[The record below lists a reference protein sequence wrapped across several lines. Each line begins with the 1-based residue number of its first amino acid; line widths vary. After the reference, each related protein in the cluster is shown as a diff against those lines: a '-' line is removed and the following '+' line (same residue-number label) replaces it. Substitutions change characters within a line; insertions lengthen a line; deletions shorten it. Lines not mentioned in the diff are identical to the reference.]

1 MRIKNTTKI
10 GQIGIVIFLSIFVL
24 LVLGLLLTPT
34 DPVFARGEG
43 TPQPGSSSATPV
55 PRTDN
60 LLLNG
65 SAEFGFYPVEQ
76 LGFEPPDIGNIPH
89 YWGWFKSNTY
99 GKYDIDNNTDFQL
112 ICAEDNI
119 LKTGSRNAVGIY
131 IQSTDQPDARL
142 GIYQTVNVIPG
153 KDYLFSM
160 TATIQVQEGAS
171 SPDVNN
177 NVILAF
183 DHTGGQNWS
192 AIPFESWK
200 RLPLKEQ
207 MLEFKLSGPN
217 DPDLAKPE
225 DYYTIVRAQSD
236 KMTVF
241 LGAWRRWANWRTSRF
256 TFDCISLMPLDKV
269 DINKIAPLLTK
280 YSTTDVDAALNSPWR
295 TGTQPITGTTSS
307 AAQPASSAPTT
318 MEQPQPTPVP
328 AAPVEKPAEIPDS
341 GGILDTKENWLL
353 IAIVAVVVIGGLMGA
368 GIWNIRRQ
376 KRQN

>member
-1 MRIKNTTKI
+1 MRIENTNKV

-24 LVLGLLLTPT
+24 LVIGLLLTPT
-34 DPVFARGEG
+34 DPVYARGEG
-43 TPQPGSSSATPV
+43 TPQPGASATQV

-65 SAEFGFYPVEQ
+65 SSEFGFYPVPQ
-76 LGFEPPDIGNIPH
+76 LGFEPTDIGNIPH

-99 GKYDIDNNTDFQL
+99 GKYDIDNNIDFQL

-160 TATIQVQEGAS
+160 TGTIQVQSGGS
-171 SPDVNN
+171 SPDINN

-192 AIPFESWK
+192 AVPIESWK
-200 RLPLKEQ
+200 RVPLKEQ
-207 MLEFKLSGPN
+207 ELEFKVSGPD

-225 DYYTIVRAQSD
+225 DYFTIVTAESD
-236 KMTVF
+236 KITVF

-256 TFDCISLMPLDKV
+256 TFDCISLVPLDKV
-269 DINKIAPLLTK
+269 DVNKLAPILTR
-280 YSTTDVDAALNSPWR
+280 YSTTDVDTALTSPS
-295 TGTQPITGTTSS
+295 TDSSTLSSTTSS
-307 AAQPASSAPTT
+307 EAQPASSAPTNT
-318 MEQPQPTPVP
+318 EQKQPTPVP

-341 GGILDTKENWLL
+341 GGILETKENWLL
-353 IAIVAVVVIGGLMGA
+353 IVIVSIVVIGGLMGA

>member
-1 MRIKNTTKI
+1 MQIKNVYKVR
-10 GQIGIVIFLSIFVL
+10 QIGAIIFLSIIFL
-24 LVLGLLLTPT
+24 LALGLLVYPPE
-34 DPVFARGEG
+34 PVLARGEG
-43 TPQPGSSSATPV
+43 TPQPGTTAATPV

-65 SAEFGFYPVEQ
+65 SAEFGFYPVAE

-99 GKYDIDNNTDFQL
+99 GKYDIDNNIDFQL
-112 ICAEDNI
+112 ICAEDTI

-142 GIYQTVNVIPG
+142 GIYQTVNVVPG

-160 TATIQVQEGAS
+160 TGTIQVQDGGS
-171 SPDVNN
+171 SPDINN

-183 DHTGGQNWS
+183 DHTGGQNWN
-192 AIPFESWK
+192 AVPMESWK

-207 MLEFKLSGPN
+207 ELEFKLSGPN
-217 DPDLAKPE
+217 DPDLAKPQ
-225 DYYTIVRAQSD
+225 DYYTIVRAQSN

-269 DINKIAPLLTK
+269 DVNQLAPLLTR
-280 YSTTDVDAALNSPWR
+280 YSTIDVDAALQSPSASSAPPSGPN
-295 TGTQPITGTTSS
+295 TANS
-307 AAQPASSAPTT
+307 AAQPASSASTT
-318 MEQPQPTPVP
+318 SEQPQPTPVP

-341 GGILDTKENWLL
+341 GGILETKDNWLL
-353 IAIVAVVVIGGLMGA
+353 IVIVAVAVIGGLMGA

-376 KRQN
+376 KR